1 MRSRKSKVHVANAGC
16 AGGFTLIELMIAV
29 AVAAILATIA
39 YPSYQ
44 EAVRRGKRAE
54 GRAALMQLMQQQ
66 ERFYSQR
73 NSYIAF
79 SAASTDD
86 DEKKFKWFSGDS
98 AAASAYEISGVACD
112 GETIENCVQLIAEPG
127 SQKVGQ
133 NFADPVC
140 GKLTFT
146 STGVKD
152 ADGDGCWK

>member
-1 MRSRKSKVHVANAGC
+1 MRSRKSKVRAEKARGVD
-16 AGGFTLIELMIAV
+16 GFTLVELMIAV
-29 AVAAILATIA
+29 AVAAILAAVA

-66 ERFYSQR
+66 ERYYSLR

-79 SAASTDD
+79 SSASTDD

-112 GETIENCVQLIAEPG
+112 GEKIENCVQLIAQPG
-127 SQKVGQ
+127 SQKVDK

-146 STGVKD
+146 STGVKG
-152 ADGDGCWK
+152 ADGNGCWK